1 MTSLNSQQKKSAYS
15 WDIDQVIHMGGF
27 QLRVRAKRHQG
38 EKGFTLTEVMV
49 SGVLVTMVMTSVG
62 QMLTSSLAGSG
73 DIASRRRIENAIED
87 NIQSIHQAD
96 GLLAKY
102 LQLDGQKLQ
111 EACQSPTAF
120 FANELIKEG
129 GVAFVKTPTHRDAD
143 NGETIQR
150 TISPDQANGVT
161 RITYQFKA
169 PEQSVGMERRIV
181 EVHPN
186 FLLHCISDATTA
198 DTAAVT
204 DTEKTVKTPKKK
216 KSTKTTK
223 TKKNTTRSKGKSKR
237 KCSLRQWIKGR
248 C

>member
-1 MTSLNSQQKKSAYS
+1 
-15 WDIDQVIHMGGF
+15 MGGF

-62 QMLTSSLAGSG
+62 QMLTSSLAGSA

-87 NIQSIHQAD
+87 NIQSIHQVD

-102 LQLDGQKLQ
+102 LKLNSDKLE

-169 PEQSVGMERRIV
+169 PEQSIGTERRVV

-186 FLLHCISDATTA
+186 FQVDCTSDVTTA
-198 DTAAVT
+198 EAAAVA
-204 DTEKTVKTPKKK
+204 DTEKAVKTPKKK
-216 KSTKTTK
+216 QSTKTTK